1 MIETEIKNTG
11 IGADFSR
18 AGGKIRLVL
27 NLSLCAS
34 EKDMTATGCN
44 SEEISEIQV

>member
-11 IGADFSR
+11 IGADFSEE
-18 AGGKIRLVL
+18 GNIRLVL